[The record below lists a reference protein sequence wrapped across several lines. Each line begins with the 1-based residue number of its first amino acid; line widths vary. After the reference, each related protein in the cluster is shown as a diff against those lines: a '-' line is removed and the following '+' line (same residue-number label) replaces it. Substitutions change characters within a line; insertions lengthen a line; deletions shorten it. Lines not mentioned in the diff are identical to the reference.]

1 MTLESALQA
10 AIAALTDVMRTCRDY
25 GDISTAAKAS
35 DTRGYFERQLARLQ
49 QRQQCAPK
57 Q

>member
-49 QRQQCAPK
+49 QRQKCTPK
-57 Q
+57 R